1 MNIEA
6 IVYTSNTGNTEQY
19 AKMLAARTGLPV
31 YSAKDAET
39 ALSQGACILYMGW
52 IRASVI
58 VGYQEAAAR
67 YAIACI
73 CAVGMGETGGQI
85 PELRKKNRLAESL
98 PLFTLQGGLF
108 PSKLR
113 GMNAFMINFSR
124 RKAVKVLKAEK
135 KRTEAQNAM
144 LIMLSKGASF
154 VQEKHLQKPL
164 YWLQTQGIELLPV
177 SEVQDAQAPDKAP
190 ADADEKK

>member
-19 AKMLAARTGLPV
+19 ARMLAARTGLPV

-39 ALSQGACILYMGW
+39 ALSQGASVIFMGW

-58 VGYQEAAAR
+58 VGYREAAAR
-67 YAIACI
+67 YAIACVL
-73 CAVGMGETGGQI
+73 AVGMGETGGQL
-85 PELRKKNRLAESL
+85 PELRKKNGLAESL

-108 PSKLR
+108 PAKLR

-124 RKAVKVLKAEK
+124 RKAIKVLRAEK

-164 YWLQTQGIELLPV
+164 FWLQTQGIELLPV
-177 SEVQDAQAPDKAP
+177 SEVPDEAP
-190 ADADEKK
+190 ADAQEKK

>member
-6 IVYTSNTGNTEQY
+6 IVYTSNTGNTGQY
-19 AKMLAARTGLPV
+19 AQLLAARTGLPV

-39 ALSQGACILYMGW
+39 ALPQGASVIYMGW

-58 VGYQEAAAR
+58 VGYREAAAR
-67 YAIACI
+67 YAIVCVLAI
-73 CAVGMGETGGQI
+73 GMGETGGQLV
-85 PELRKKNRLAESL
+85 ELRRKNGLAESL
-98 PLFTLQGGLF
+98 PLFTMQGGLF

-124 RKAVKVLKAEK
+124 RKAIKVLKAER

-164 YWLQTQGIELLPV
+164 FWLQSQGVELLPV
-177 SEVQDAQAPDKAP
+177 AEEAP
-190 ADADEKK
+190 AQEEKAADAAPEGK

>member
-6 IVYTSNTGNTEQY
+6 IVYTSNTGNTGQY
-19 AKMLAARTGLPV
+19 AQMLAARTGLPV

-39 ALSQGACILYMGW
+39 ALSQGASVIYMGW

-58 VGYQEAAAR
+58 VGYREAAAR
-67 YAIACI
+67 YAIVCVL
-73 CAVGMGETGGQI
+73 AVGMGETGGQLV
-85 PELRKKNRLAESL
+85 ELRRKNGLAESL
-98 PLFTLQGGLF
+98 PLFTMQGGLF

-124 RKAVKVLKAEK
+124 RKAIKVLKAEK

-164 YWLQTQGIELLPV
+164 FWLQSQGVELLPV
-177 SEVQDAQAPDKAP
+177 AEEAP
-190 ADADEKK
+190 AQEEKAADAAPEGK

>member
-6 IVYTSNTGNTEQY
+6 IVYTSNTGNTGQY
-19 AKMLAARTGLPV
+19 AQMLAARTGLPV

-39 ALSQGACILYMGW
+39 ALSQGASVIYMGW

-58 VGYQEAAAR
+58 VGYREAAAR
-67 YAIACI
+67 YAIVCVLAI
-73 CAVGMGETGGQI
+73 GMGETGGQLV
-85 PELRKKNRLAESL
+85 ELRRKNGLAESL
-98 PLFTLQGGLF
+98 PLFTMQGGLF

-124 RKAVKVLKAEK
+124 RKAIKVLKAER

-164 YWLQTQGIELLPV
+164 FWLQSQGVELLPV
-177 SEVQDAQAPDKAP
+177 AEEAP
-190 ADADEKK
+190 AQEEKAADAAPEEK

>member
-6 IVYTSNTGNTEQY
+6 IVYTSTTGNTGQY
-19 AKMLAARTGLPV
+19 AQMLAARTGLPV

-39 ALSQGACILYMGW
+39 ALSQGASVIYMGW

-58 VGYQEAAAR
+58 VGYREAAAR
-67 YAIACI
+67 YAIVCVL
-73 CAVGMGETGGQI
+73 AVGMGETGGQLV
-85 PELRKKNRLAESL
+85 ELRRKNGLAESL
-98 PLFTLQGGLF
+98 PLFTMQGGLF

-124 RKAVKVLKAEK
+124 RKAIKVLKAER

-164 YWLQTQGIELLPV
+164 FWLQSQGVELLPV
-177 SEVQDAQAPDKAP
+177 AEEAP
-190 ADADEKK
+190 AQEEKAADAAPEEK

>member
-6 IVYTSNTGNTEQY
+6 IVYTSNTGNTGQY
-19 AKMLAARTGLPV
+19 AQMLAARTGLPV

-39 ALSQGACILYMGW
+39 ALSQGASVIYMGW

-58 VGYQEAAAR
+58 VGYREAAAR
-67 YAIACI
+67 YAIVCVL
-73 CAVGMGETGGQI
+73 AVGMGETGGQLV
-85 PELRKKNRLAESL
+85 ELRRKNGLAESL
-98 PLFTLQGGLF
+98 PMFTMQGGLF

-124 RKAVKVLKAEK
+124 RKAIKVLKAER

-164 YWLQTQGIELLPV
+164 FWLQSQGVELLPV
-177 SEVQDAQAPDKAP
+177 AEEAP
-190 ADADEKK
+190 AQEEKAADAAPEEK

>member
-1 MNIEA
+1 MSIEA
-6 IVYTSNTGNTEQY
+6 IVYTSNTGNTEKY
-19 AKMLAARTGLPV
+19 ARMVSARTGLPA

-39 ALSQGACILYMGW
+39 ALRQGASVLYMGW

-67 YAIACI
+67 YAIACV

-85 PELRKKNRLAESL
+85 KELRRKNRLGDNL

-108 PSKLR
+108 FQKLR

-124 RKAVKVLKAEK
+124 KKAAKILKAEK

-144 LIMLSKGASF
+144 LIMLTRGGSF
-154 VQEKHLQKPL
+154 VQEKHLAGL
-164 YWLQTQGIELLPV
+164 LTWLSAQGIAV
-177 SEVQDAQAPDKAP
+177 SAPEQDGETHEIAP
-190 ADADEKK
+190 ADEK

>member
-6 IVYTSNTGNTEQY
+6 IVYTSNTGNTGQY
-19 AKMLAARTGLPV
+19 AQMLAARTGLPV
-31 YSAKDAET
+31 YSAKDAEM
-39 ALSQGACILYMGW
+39 ALSQGASVIYMGW

-58 VGYQEAAAR
+58 VGYREAAAR
-67 YAIACI
+67 YAIVCVL
-73 CAVGMGETGGQI
+73 AVGMGETGGQLV
-85 PELRKKNRLAESL
+85 ELRRKNGLAESL
-98 PLFTLQGGLF
+98 PLFTMQGGLF

-124 RKAVKVLKAEK
+124 RKAIKVLKAER

-164 YWLQTQGIELLPV
+164 FWLQSQGVELLPV
-177 SEVQDAQAPDKAP
+177 AEEAP
-190 ADADEKK
+190 AQEEKAADAAPEEK

>member
-19 AKMLAARTGLPV
+19 ARMLAARTGLPV

-39 ALSQGACILYMGW
+39 ALSQGASVIFMGW

-58 VGYQEAAAR
+58 VGYREGAAR
-67 YAIACI
+67 YAIACVL
-73 CAVGMGETGGQI
+73 AVGMGETGGQL
-85 PELRKKNRLAESL
+85 PELRKKNGLAESL

-108 PSKLR
+108 PAKLR

-124 RKAVKVLKAEK
+124 RKAIKVLRAEK

-164 YWLQTQGIELLPV
+164 FWLQTQGIELLP
-177 SEVQDAQAPDKAP
+177 AQEDAP
-190 ADADEKK
+190 AEDEKAAETAHEEK

>member
-6 IVYTSNTGNTEQY
+6 IVYTSNTGNTRQY
-19 AKMLAARTGLPV
+19 AQMLAARTGLPV

-39 ALSQGACILYMGW
+39 ALSQGASVIYMGW

-58 VGYQEAAAR
+58 VGYREAAAR
-67 YAIACI
+67 YAIVCVL
-73 CAVGMGETGGQI
+73 AVGMGETGGQLV
-85 PELRKKNRLAESL
+85 ELRRKNGLAESL
-98 PLFTLQGGLF
+98 PLFTMQGGLF

-124 RKAVKVLKAEK
+124 RKAIKVLKAER

-164 YWLQTQGIELLPV
+164 FWLQSQGVELLPV
-177 SEVQDAQAPDKAP
+177 AEEAP
-190 ADADEKK
+190 AQEEKAADAAPEEK

>member
-6 IVYTSNTGNTEQY
+6 IVYTSNTGNTGQY
-19 AKMLAARTGLPV
+19 AQMLAARTGLPV

-39 ALSQGACILYMGW
+39 ALSQGASVIYMGW

-58 VGYQEAAAR
+58 VGYREAAAR
-67 YAIACI
+67 YAIVCVL
-73 CAVGMGETGGQI
+73 AVGMGETGGQLV
-85 PELRKKNRLAESL
+85 ELRRKNGLAESL
-98 PLFTLQGGLF
+98 PLFTMQGGLF

-124 RKAVKVLKAEK
+124 RKAIKVLKAEK

-164 YWLQTQGIELLPV
+164 FWLQSQGVELLPV
-177 SEVQDAQAPDKAP
+177 AEEVPAQEEKA
-190 ADADEKK
+190 ADAVPEEK

>member
-6 IVYTSNTGNTEQY
+6 IVYTSNTGNTEHY

-39 ALSQGACILYMGW
+39 ALSQGASVIYMGW

-58 VGYQEAAAR
+58 VGYREAAAR
-67 YAIACI
+67 YAIVCVL
-73 CAVGMGETGGQI
+73 AVGMGETGGQLA
-85 PELRKKNRLAESL
+85 ELRKKNGLSESL
-98 PLFTLQGGLF
+98 PLFTMQGGLF
-108 PSKLR
+108 FNKLR

-124 RKAVKVLKAEK
+124 RKAIKVLKAEK

-164 YWLQTQGIELLPV
+164 FWLQSQGVELLPV
-177 SEVQDAQAPDKAP
+177 AEEAP
-190 ADADEKK
+190 AQEEKAADAAPEEK

>member
-1 MNIEA
+1 MSIEA

-19 AKMLAARTGLPV
+19 ARMLAARTGLPV
-31 YSAKDAET
+31 YSVKDAET
-39 ALSQGACILYMGW
+39 ALSQGASVIFMGW

-58 VGYQEAAAR
+58 VGYCEAAAR
-67 YAIACI
+67 YAVACVL
-73 CAVGMGETGGQI
+73 AVGMGETGGQL
-85 PELRKKNRLAESL
+85 PELRKKNGLAESL

-108 PSKLR
+108 PAKLR

-124 RKAVKVLKAEK
+124 RKAIKVLKAEK

-164 YWLQTQGIELLPV
+164 FWLQTQGIELLP
-177 SEVQDAQAPDKAP
+177 AQEDAP
-190 ADADEKK
+190 AEDEKAVETAHEEK

>member
-6 IVYTSNTGNTEQY
+6 IVYTSNTGNTGQY
-19 AKMLAARTGLPV
+19 AQMLAARTGLPV

-39 ALSQGACILYMGW
+39 ALSQGASVIYMGW

-58 VGYQEAAAR
+58 VGYREAAAR
-67 YAIACI
+67 YAIVCVL
-73 CAVGMGETGGQI
+73 AVGMGETGGQLA
-85 PELRKKNRLAESL
+85 ELRRKNGLAESL
-98 PLFTLQGGLF
+98 PLFTMQGGLF
-108 PSKLR
+108 PSMLR

-124 RKAVKVLKAEK
+124 RKAIKVLKAER

-164 YWLQTQGIELLPV
+164 FWLQSQGVELLPV
-177 SEVQDAQAPDKAP
+177 AEEAP
-190 ADADEKK
+190 AQEEKAADAAPEEK

>member
-6 IVYTSNTGNTEQY
+6 IVYTSNTGNTGQY
-19 AKMLAARTGLPV
+19 AQMLAARTGLPV

-39 ALSQGACILYMGW
+39 ALSQGASVIYMGW

-58 VGYQEAAAR
+58 VGYREAAAR
-67 YAIACI
+67 YAIVCVL
-73 CAVGMGETGGQI
+73 AVGMGETGGQLV
-85 PELRKKNRLAESL
+85 ELRRKNGLAESL
-98 PLFTLQGGLF
+98 PLFTMQGGLF

-124 RKAVKVLKAEK
+124 RKAIKVLKAER

-154 VQEKHLQKPL
+154 VQEKHLEKPL

-177 SEVQDAQAPDKAP
+177 SEAPDEAP
-190 ADADEKK
+190 ADAQEKK

>member
-6 IVYTSNTGNTEQY
+6 IVYTSNTGNTGQY
-19 AKMLAARTGLPV
+19 AQMLAARTSLPV

-39 ALSQGACILYMGW
+39 ALSQGASVIYMGW

-58 VGYQEAAAR
+58 VGYREAAAR
-67 YAIACI
+67 YAIVCVL
-73 CAVGMGETGGQI
+73 AVGMGETGGQLV
-85 PELRKKNRLAESL
+85 ELRRKNGLAESL
-98 PLFTLQGGLF
+98 PLFTMQGGLF

-124 RKAVKVLKAEK
+124 RKAIKVLKAER

-164 YWLQTQGIELLPV
+164 FWLQSQGVELLPV
-177 SEVQDAQAPDKAP
+177 AEEAP
-190 ADADEKK
+190 AQEEKAADAAPEEK

>member
-6 IVYTSNTGNTEQY
+6 IVYTSNTGNTGQY
-19 AKMLAARTGLPV
+19 AQMLAARTGLPV

-39 ALSQGACILYMGW
+39 ALSQGASVIYMGW

-58 VGYQEAAAR
+58 VGYREAAAR
-67 YAIACI
+67 YAIVCVL
-73 CAVGMGETGGQI
+73 AVGMGETGGQLV
-85 PELRKKNRLAESL
+85 ELRRKNGLAESL
-98 PLFTLQGGLF
+98 PLFTMQGGLF

-124 RKAVKVLKAEK
+124 RKAIKVLKAEK

-164 YWLQTQGIELLPV
+164 FWLQAQGIELLP
-177 SEVQDAQAPDKAP
+177 AQEDTPVE
-190 ADADEKK
+190 DEKAVETAHEEK

>member
-6 IVYTSNTGNTEQY
+6 IVYTSNTGNTGQY
-19 AKMLAARTGLPV
+19 AQMLAARTGLPV

-39 ALSQGACILYMGW
+39 ALPQGASVIYMGW

-58 VGYQEAAAR
+58 VGYREAAAR
-67 YAIACI
+67 YAIVCVL
-73 CAVGMGETGGQI
+73 AVGMGETGGQLV
-85 PELRKKNRLAESL
+85 ELRRKNGLAESL
-98 PLFTLQGGLF
+98 PLFTMQGGLF

-124 RKAVKVLKAEK
+124 RKAIKVLKAER

-164 YWLQTQGIELLPV
+164 FWLQSQGIELLPV
-177 SEVQDAQAPDKAP
+177 AEEAP
-190 ADADEKK
+190 AQEEKAADAAPEEK

>member
-6 IVYTSNTGNTEQY
+6 IVYTSNTGNTGQY
-19 AKMLAARTGLPV
+19 AQMLAARTGLPV

-39 ALSQGACILYMGW
+39 ALSQGASVIYMGW

-58 VGYQEAAAR
+58 VGYREAAAR
-67 YAIACI
+67 YAIVCVL
-73 CAVGMGETGGQI
+73 AVGMGETGGQLV
-85 PELRKKNRLAESL
+85 ELRRKNGLAESL
-98 PLFTLQGGLF
+98 PLFTMQGGLF

-124 RKAVKVLKAEK
+124 RKAIKVLKAEK

-164 YWLQTQGIELLPV
+164 FWLQSQGVELLPV
-177 SEVQDAQAPDKAP
+177 AEEAP
-190 ADADEKK
+190 AQEEKAADAVPEEK

>member
-6 IVYTSNTGNTEQY
+6 IVYTSNTGTTGQY
-19 AKMLAARTGLPV
+19 AQMLAARTGLPV

-39 ALSQGACILYMGW
+39 ALSQGASVIYMGW

-58 VGYQEAAAR
+58 VGYREAAAR
-67 YAIACI
+67 YAIVCVL
-73 CAVGMGETGGQI
+73 AVGMGETGGQLV
-85 PELRKKNRLAESL
+85 ELRRKNGLAESL
-98 PLFTLQGGLF
+98 PLFTMQGGLF

-124 RKAVKVLKAEK
+124 RKAIKVLKAER

-164 YWLQTQGIELLPV
+164 FWLQSQGVELLPV
-177 SEVQDAQAPDKAP
+177 AEEAP
-190 ADADEKK
+190 AQEEKAADAAPEEK

>member
-6 IVYTSNTGNTEQY
+6 IVYTSNTGNTRQY
-19 AKMLAARTGLPV
+19 AQMLAARTGLPV

-39 ALSQGACILYMGW
+39 ALSQGASVIYMGW

-58 VGYQEAAAR
+58 VGYREAAAR
-67 YAIACI
+67 YAITCVL
-73 CAVGMGETGGQI
+73 AVGMGETGGQL
-85 PELRKKNRLAESL
+85 PELRKKNGLAESL
-98 PLFTLQGGLF
+98 PLFTMQGGLF
-108 PSKLR
+108 PAKLR

-124 RKAVKVLKAEK
+124 RKAIKVLKAEK

-164 YWLQTQGIELLPV
+164 FWLQSQGVELLPV
-177 SEVQDAQAPDKAP
+177 AEEAP
-190 ADADEKK
+190 AQEEKAADAAPEEK

>member
-1 MNIEA
+1 MSIEA

-19 AKMLAARTGLPV
+19 ARMLAARTGLPV
-31 YSAKDAET
+31 YSARDAET
-39 ALSQGACILYMGW
+39 ALSQGASVIFMGW

-58 VGYQEAAAR
+58 VGYREAAAR
-67 YAIACI
+67 YAIACVL
-73 CAVGMGETGGQI
+73 AVGMGETGGQL
-85 PELRKKNRLAESL
+85 PELRKKNGLAESL

-108 PSKLR
+108 PAKLR

-124 RKAVKVLKAEK
+124 RKAIKVLKAEK

-164 YWLQTQGIELLPV
+164 FWLQTQGIELLP
-177 SEVQDAQAPDKAP
+177 AQEDAP
-190 ADADEKK
+190 AEDEKAAETAHEEK